1 MYSITYYFL
10 DIYIRDTV
18 QYMCFQKERACG
30 VTVES
35 TATSPCLNPSDEE
48 LPHVQSTTPPPLPHG
63 PEHCRPLR
71 PRRRDPCCLAAL
83 LRASRGGAA
92 RAARERT
99 PGQSA

>member
-48 LPHVQSTTPPPLPHG
+48 LPHVQSTTPPPARP
-63 PEHCRPLR
+63 RPLPPSTATKTR
-71 PRRRDPCCLAAL
+71 PLLPGSAFACKPRRRCARST
-83 LRASRGGAA
+83 RANAWPKR
-92 RAARERT
+92 
-99 PGQSA
+99 